1 MSNSP
6 SDIHFSSAESIVECI
21 GFFFL
26 SNIWFCH
33 LQTSHHSWTFNPA
46 SISWSQFKLLWL
58 LISIL
63 LSSLYPSI
71 SPQRRIQRIQHH
83 SKDLSQICRVSD
95 SLKWDSLEHVL
106 EIFSFKVYTQCIP
119 ACNRFYCSI
128 SFSPFEVGH
137 DEGVYTHI
145 IWVKLCSLVMH
156 THNILCNFFSD
167 IVKCNPAHLYFL
179 TKWGL
184 KILARTDWLS
194 PKINAGNSHLF
205 CLAFYW

>member
-1 MSNSP
+1 MSHPGIEFNSDKILLSQNQRGKNVTRQSISQLSYSKLLKFQFSISNLP

-71 SPQRRIQRIQHH
+71 SPQQRIQRIQHH

-106 EIFSFKVYTQCIP
+106 GIFSFKVYTQCIP
-119 ACNRFYCSI
+119 ACNRCK
-128 SFSPFEVGH
+128 H
-137 DEGVYTHI
+137 
-145 IWVKLCSLVMH
+145 
-156 THNILCNFFSD
+156 
-167 IVKCNPAHLYFL
+167 A
-179 TKWGL
+179 
-184 KILARTDWLS
+184 
-194 PKINAGNSHLF
+194 
-205 CLAFYW
+205 